1 MKIPEPEKVI
11 KVLIVDDSATVR
23 KILTTELSR
32 DPMINVVGTA
42 PDPYIARD
50 KIIRLNPDVITLD
63 LEMPRMDGITF
74 LRKLMHFKPLPV
86 IIVSSL
92 TREGSKLALEALDV
106 GAVEVMNKPGA
117 AYTVGDIS
125 IELTDKIKAAAR
137 SGVRIKTR
145 AAKSTAVIDRSFMA
159 ATTNKILAIGASTGG
174 TQAIRHLLTEFPS
187 NAPGTIIV
195 QHMPE
200 NFTRAFAE
208 HLDKLCEVT
217 VKEAENGD
225 IVAPGKVLI
234 APGNR
239 HMLLNR
245 FGAVYKVVVKDGPRV
260 NRHRPS
266 VDVLFSSTAKYAGS
280 NAVGILLTGMGADGA
295 KGLLEMRESGA
306 RTIAED
312 EKTCV
317 VYGMPKAAVDMGAAT
332 DVVELDKIT
341 GFVMAIMSQGP
352 RD

>member
-1 MKIPEPEKVI
+1 MKTPEPGKAI

-23 KILTTELSR
+23 KILTAELSR

-50 KIIRLNPDVITLD
+50 KIIKLNPDVITLD

-92 TREGSKLALEALDV
+92 TREGSKLALEAMDV

-125 IELTDKIKAAAR
+125 IELSDKIKAAAR
-137 SGVRIKTR
+137 AGVKIKIR
-145 AAKSTAVIDRSFMA
+145 VPKPSAPIDRSFMA

-187 NAPGTIIV
+187 NAPGTVIV

-200 NFTRAFAE
+200 NFTRSFAE
-208 HLDKLCEVT
+208 HLNELCEVT

-245 FGAVYKVVVKDGPRV
+245 FGAVYKVEVKDGPRV

-266 VDVLFSSTAKYAGS
+266 VDVLFNSTAKYAGS
-280 NAVGILLTGMGADGA
+280 NAIGVLLTGMGADGA
-295 KGLLEMRESGA
+295 KGLLEMRASGA

-341 GFVMAIMSQGP
+341 RLVMALIAQ
-352 RD
+352 DTQA